1 MKTSTNLIS
10 RFRIARM
17 IGLVACV
24 AWPLILMLLIMTEKV
39 VPGNFI
45 PEGLVKEFSY
55 TLTGLT
61 LAGTFF
67 VNYRS
72 GKVLSRFKDQPNE
85 KKTPHRF
92 SRIPALYPS
101 DPNDNLVWINVLA
114 HRGLERLSSCRH
126 FHYADPYLFFSSSQ
140 GFLNGNPTRRH
151 KRWLGLLPLLD
162 RLTQS

>member
-39 VPGNFI
+39 APGNFI

-67 VNYRS
+67 VN
-72 GKVLSRFKDQPNE
+72 
-85 KKTPHRF
+85 
-92 SRIPALYPS
+92 
-101 DPNDNLVWINVLA
+101 
-114 HRGLERLSSCRH
+114 
-126 FHYADPYLFFSSSQ
+126 
-140 GFLNGNPTRRH
+140 
-151 KRWLGLLPLLD
+151 
-162 RLTQS
+162 

>member
-39 VPGNFI
+39 APGNFI

-72 GKVLSRFKDQPNE
+72 GKVLSRFKDQL
-85 KKTPHRF
+85 R
-92 SRIPALYPS
+92 
-101 DPNDNLVWINVLA
+101 
-114 HRGLERLSSCRH
+114 
-126 FHYADPYLFFSSSQ
+126 
-140 GFLNGNPTRRH
+140 
-151 KRWLGLLPLLD
+151 
-162 RLTQS
+162 